1 MNDETAGKVDRFI
14 ALIESRALVRECIRC
29 SMQSALSL
37 PVVTYS
43 TVSKLER
50 QPDDGSP
57 DLVVLS
63 LTDASIEACARALN
77 DLSELFP
84 SIPII
89 VLASENDVD
98 LARTAMGHGAKGYFP
113 CTTDFESVV
122 EAVRFVLGRPPNVGE
137 GDRAVAGQVTSSFLR
152 APKHQNFW

>member
-1 MNDETAGKVDRFI
+1 MNDTAGKVDRFI
-14 ALIESRALVRECIRC
+14 ALIENRALVRECIRR

-50 QPDDGSP
+50 QPDNGSP
-57 DLVVLS
+57 DLVMLF

-122 EAVRFVLGRPPNVGE
+122 EAVRFVLGRCPNVGE
-137 GDRAVAGQVTSSFLR
+137 GDRAVAGQVTSL
-152 APKHQNFW
+152 